1 MASVAHTCI
10 DNSGENSVV
19 TFYLP
24 DVDESNYND
33 VTGNGP
39 AQNVGDLRL
48 ALAAITLCNFVRH
61 TVTTEV
67 YSELGELPASPWAQ
81 RELKLL
87 VQYVDNVTSKRYT
100 VTIPGPDLD
109 LLAQPGTDVVD
120 HVSNVVAAAFVTAF
134 ETNARSQDGNA
145 ISVIGMRIIGRNS

>member
-1 MASVAHTCI
+1 MASVSHTCI

-24 DVDESNYND
+24 DVTAANYDD
-33 VTGNGP
+33 VTGNDVGN
-39 AQNVGDLRL
+39 NVGALRL
-48 ALAAITLCNFVRH
+48 ALADVTLCNFVRH

-67 YSELGELPASPWAQ
+67 YPELGELPASPWAQ

-100 VTIPGPDLD
+100 VTIPGPDLE
-109 LLAQPGTDVVD
+109 LLAQAGTDVVD
-120 HVSNVVAAAFVTAF
+120 HTSNINAAAFATAF
-134 ETNARSQDGNA
+134 EANARSQDGNA

>member
-1 MASVAHTCI
+1 MASVSHTCI

-67 YSELGELPASPWAQ
+67 YPETGELPSSPWAQ

-87 VQYVDNVTSKRYT
+87 VQYVDDVTAKRYT

-134 ETNARSQDGNA
+134 EANARSQDGNA